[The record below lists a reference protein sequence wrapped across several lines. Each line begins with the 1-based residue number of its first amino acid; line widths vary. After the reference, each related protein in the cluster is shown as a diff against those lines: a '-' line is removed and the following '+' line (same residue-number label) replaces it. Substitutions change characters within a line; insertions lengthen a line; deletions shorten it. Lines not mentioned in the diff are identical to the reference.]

1 MHLPPN
7 PQSALRT
14 PQSPAPDSALSIQH
28 SAFMTQALDQARLAQ
43 THGEVPIG
51 CVIVDDLTGQI
62 IGKGYSRRECDHDA
76 TAHAEILAIR
86 QAGLARGH
94 WRLTDCTLYVTL
106 EPCPMCAGA
115 IVNARVPRVVYGC
128 DDPKAGAV
136 KSLFQLCQDPRL
148 NHRAHVVAGVLAD
161 DCARVLQNFFKA
173 QRALGKK

>member
-1 MHLPPN
+1 
-7 PQSALRT
+7 
-14 PQSPAPDSALSIQH
+14 
-28 SAFMTQALDQARLAQ
+28 MTQALTQAQLAQ

-62 IGKGYSRRECDHDA
+62 IGKGYNRRECDHDA

-115 IVNARVPRVVYGC
+115 IVNSRIPRLVYGA

-136 KSLFQLCQDPRL
+136 KTLFELCTDSRL
-148 NHRAHVVAGVLAD
+148 NHRVEVVGGILAAES
-161 DCARVLQNFFKA
+161 ARLLQDFFKA